1 MLSTLMS
8 MVDMIMRLTF
18 LLITLEM
25 IQLHSN
31 TKFKLIFI
39 VQEAVNGPLPLLAE
53 EIQDVFRSG
62 EEEDLLLEQT
72 GNAWILLTG

>member
-1 MLSTLMS
+1 
-8 MVDMIMRLTF
+8 
-18 LLITLEM
+18 M

-39 VQEAVNGPLPLLAE
+39 VKEAVNGPLPLLAE

-62 EEEDLLLEQT
+62 EEEDLLLS
-72 GNAWILLTG
+72 GLVKNCLLALADSSGGHH